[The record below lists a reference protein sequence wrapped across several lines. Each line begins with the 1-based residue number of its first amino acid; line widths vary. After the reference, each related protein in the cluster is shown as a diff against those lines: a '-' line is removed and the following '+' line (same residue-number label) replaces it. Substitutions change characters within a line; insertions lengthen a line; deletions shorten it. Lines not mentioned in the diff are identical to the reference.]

1 MHKYKSLV
9 LGLGLL
15 ATALATWVAYHS
27 ETRILKS
34 HFAQTASRYSV
45 AIEQEMAVAL
55 ETLHIIKG
63 LYDGS
68 KHVDAD
74 EFAEATSD
82 IYRRHPEIIS
92 ISWFLGANQAAPFSE
107 PVYLERNANGEE
119 ANEIVASLGTIG
131 ASYFSKAT
139 DSGAPV
145 LVENVNTD
153 QGPSNGLHVILPVYK
168 PAMPKT
174 FTERRQSLLGYI
186 VGSFSL
192 DYLLDGAIAKSMEEH
207 VSYAVYT
214 THHGVDSAEHA
225 GKRLYEKRPPQ
236 PAAAKELS
244 ATDIVMVGDRNWFIQ
259 IEATPSYA
267 LRLRSVLPALVG
279 ISLLAVLAAFY
290 WIMRVSDRTA
300 REIGQQVVERTRAL
314 NSANQRL
321 QQVARTDYLT
331 DLPNR
336 RSFDEALEIAIES
349 GCPVGLV
356 LIDVDFFKAYN
367 DFYGHQMGDE
377 CLQRVANALRD
388 VTRSLPG
395 VAVGRYGGEEFAVLV
410 TEKYKLP
417 KLAEALREAVAALA
431 IPHKESSISEVV
443 TISLGV
449 LEQGTPDA
457 REGFAQVAAELLQE
471 ADEALYHA
479 KAAGRNRSFVVGAEQ
494 PANDSKSFVSKFA
507 T

>member
-1 MHKYKSLV
+1 M
-9 LGLGLL
+9 
-15 ATALATWVAYHS
+15 
-27 ETRILKS
+27 KS

-92 ISWFLGANQAAPFSE
+92 ISWFLGADGITQFPE
-107 PVYLERNANGEE
+107 LEYLERNAKGPGTDV
-119 ANEIVASLGTIG
+119 IVASLRDIS

-145 LVENVNTD
+145 LVENIDTAK
-153 QGPSNGLHVILPVYK
+153 GPSNGLHVILPVYK

-174 FTERRQSLLGYI
+174 FTERRDSLLGYI

-192 DYLLDGAIAKSMEEH
+192 DYLLHGAIAKSMEEH
-207 VSYAVYT
+207 VSYSVYAA
-214 THHGVDSAEHA
+214 HHGTNNAQHA
-225 GKRLYEKRPPQ
+225 GKRLYEKRPQQIPELQ
-236 PAAAKELS
+236 ELS

-259 IEATPSYA
+259 IEATPSYSV
-267 LRLRSVLPALVG
+267 RLRSALPALVG
-279 ISLLAVLAAFY
+279 LSLLALLAAFY
-290 WIMRVSDRTA
+290 WMMRVSDRTA

-314 NSANQRL
+314 NLANQRL

-367 DFYGHQMGDE
+367 DFYGHQAGDE
-377 CLQRVANALRD
+377 CLQRVANALRG
-388 VTRSLPG
+388 VTRSLSG

-431 IPHKESSISEVV
+431 IPHKDSTISDVV

-449 LEQGTPDA
+449 LEQVTPDT

-479 KAAGRNRSFVVGAEQ
+479 KAAGRNRSFVVGAEK